1 MRYTNFLIGILLG
14 VLSIPVASAQDLNDL
29 IPGLY
34 GGDGIQLGTAAGAG
48 LPTHQADFQFSANS
62 MLLGLNRR
70 IATEIQPRPIA
81 ASAGGATYRFDPVS
95 GTYTETSTTLGP
107 IFAERPQTLGKGK
120 FSTAIS
126 FSYNSY
132 DRLEGQELD
141 RFTQFALHDPDEVGD
156 PNTRQSFELD
166 KIEITHNIDIDI
178 AAVVFSGTYGVTDE
192 LDLGISIPLVYVN
205 MDISSNARVI
215 SSPLNPFSQIDPV
228 SGNRFTPF
236 HQFNSG
242 SADRSSDSAS
252 GSAVGFGDVLLSA
265 KYYMLDRERFDVSG
279 ALQIKLP
286 NGDQND
292 FLGTGST
299 TIRPFLI
306 ASGDI
311 GELIRVHLNAGYKFD
326 LGNHE
331 RDNLNY
337 AAGFE
342 VGNQTI
348 TGVFDFLGSNEMSG
362 DGMGDDIYDA
372 AVGFKWRALDNMI
385 VTGNVLIPL
394 NSQGLRSDIIGLVAI
409 EYRNWEP

>member
-1 MRYTNFLIGILLG
+1 MRYTNFLICFLLG
-14 VLSIPVASAQDLNDL
+14 SFSISVGAAQDLVDL

-34 GGDGIQLGTAAGAG
+34 GGDGIQLGTASGAG
-48 LPTHQADFQFSANS
+48 IPTHQPNFRIPSQS
-62 MLLGLNRR
+62 MMMGLNRR
-70 IATEIQPRPIA
+70 IASEIQPQPMA
-81 ASAGGATYRFDPVS
+81 SSAGGVTYKFDPVS

-132 DRLEGQELD
+132 DRLEGQNLD
-141 RFTQFALHDPDEVGD
+141 RFSEIAKHTSDVVGN
-156 PNTRQSFELD
+156 PNIRESFELD
-166 KIEITHNIDIDI
+166 SIGITSDINLDV
-178 AAVVFSGTYGVTDE
+178 AAIVFSGTYGVTDQF
-192 LDLGISIPLVYVN
+192 DLGISIPVVYVSL
-205 MDISSNARVI
+205 DISSSARVI
-215 SSPLNPFSQIDPV
+215 SSSQNPFSQINPV
-228 SGNRFTPF
+228 SGRRFTPF
-236 HQFNSG
+236 HRFSNA
-242 SADRSSDSAS
+242 ADRSTDSAS
-252 GSAVGFGDVLLSA
+252 GNAVGLGDVLLSA
-265 KYYMLDRERFDVSG
+265 KYYVLDREQFDVSG

-286 NGDQND
+286 SGDQND

-306 ASGDI
+306 AAGDI
-311 GELIRVHLNAGYKFD
+311 SELVRVHINVGYKFD
-326 LGNHE
+326 IGKGDQ
-331 RDNLNY
+331 DNLNY
-337 AAGFE
+337 AVGFE

-372 AVGFKWRALDNMI
+372 SVGFKWRALDNLI

-394 NSQGLRSDIIGLVAI
+394 NSQGLRSDFIGLIAF